1 VARITRLVI
10 CVLALLAAMFVA
22 SCGKK
27 PPVLQPTVVTIK
39 EPVEVIKVVPQPIP
53 PPPELL
59 QALKM
64 KPPTFISPSDPTASS
79 ALDAQGER
87 DLRAWVEELASWRE
101 AVLAWWKSL
110 MP

>member
-1 VARITRLVI
+1 VIIPLLFIVA
-10 CVLALLAAMFVA
+10 
-22 SCGKK
+22 CGKK

-59 QALKM
+59 QPLTM

-79 ALDAQGER
+79 ALDAKGER
-87 DLRAWVEELASWRE
+87 DFRAFIEELAAWRE
-101 AVLAWWKSL
+101 SVLALWRSL
-110 MP
+110 FPALFP